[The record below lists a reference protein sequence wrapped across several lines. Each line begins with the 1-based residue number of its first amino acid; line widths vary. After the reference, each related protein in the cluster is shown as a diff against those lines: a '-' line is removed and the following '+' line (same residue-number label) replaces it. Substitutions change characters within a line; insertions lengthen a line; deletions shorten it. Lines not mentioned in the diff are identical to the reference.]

1 MANVGAV
8 ISVIKQTNSELESQL
23 SILSIYES
31 KLQVMLE
38 NVNATFTGS
47 VLNVDRDL
55 KNSLESTLD
64 EVRQTQRQINQ
75 AIRALDQVAIM

>member
-31 KLQVMLE
+31 KLQVTLE